1 MDQAHIR
8 NFCIIAHIDHGKST
22 LADRLLEHT
31 GTLSARQM
39 TEQVLDQMDLERE
52 RGITIKLQPVQM
64 SYQAKD
70 GEEYQLN
77 LIDTPG
83 HVDFSYEVS
92 RSLAACEGAIL
103 VIDATQGIQAQ
114 TIANVYLA
122 LEHDLALVPV
132 INKIDLPNA
141 DPEGTI
147 QQIQR
152 VLGFRREE
160 VILASAKEGIGIPE
174 ILEAIVAKVP
184 RPTGDPKLPLRALIF
199 DSKYDPYKGVI
210 TYVRVME
217 GTAKA
222 NQRLLMMM
230 SGTTVDTLEVGIFLP
245 FLSPGDELAPGQV
258 GYIATGL
265 KNVREAQVGDTITET
280 DRPAK
285 EALPGYHT
293 LKPMVFAGL
302 YPSENGDFP
311 LLRDALDKL
320 KLNDAALSYEPE
332 NSVALGPGFRCG
344 FLGLL
349 HMEVVQERLEREYD
363 LNLIITAPGVEYQLL
378 LTNGSTVT
386 VDNPARMPPPQQVQ
400 EHREPWMEINIM
412 TPSRFVG
419 TIMDL
424 VTNRDGIYQHMEYM
438 DGPAS
443 SGTSTSAAAE
453 DQRVLIRYL
462 LPLSEM
468 LVGFYDD
475 LKSRTQGYAS
485 LDYAFTEYRK
495 AKLVKLDV
503 LVNEQPVDALS
514 MISRDS
520 KAQFEGRRL
529 VERLRS
535 LIPRQMFDVPIQAAI
550 DGRVVARET
559 VRAMRKNVLAK
570 CYGGDISRKRKLL
583 EKQAEGKRRMKR
595 MGAVEIPQEAFM
607 AVLKLREG

>member
-70 GEEYQLN
+70 GLEYQLN

-160 VILASAKEGIGIPE
+160 IILASAKEGIGIPE
-174 ILEAIVAKVP
+174 ILEAIIAKVP

-199 DSKYDPYKGVI
+199 DSKYDLYKGVI

-230 SGTTVDTLEVGIFLP
+230 SGTTVETLEVGIFLP

-285 EALPGYHT
+285 EALPGYHI

-443 SGTSTSAAAE
+443 SGNVHKRGGRRPAGAHP
-453 DQRVLIRYL
+453 
-462 LPLSEM
+462 LPP
-468 LVGFYDD
+468 
-475 LKSRTQGYAS
+475 AS
-485 LDYAFTEYRK
+485 LR
-495 AKLVKLDV
+495 
-503 LVNEQPVDALS
+503 DAGGLL
-514 MISRDS
+514 
-520 KAQFEGRRL
+520 RRPKVSYPGL
-529 VERLRS
+529 RFLRLRVHRVPES
-535 LIPRQMFDVPIQAAI
+535 QAGEAGRAGERAAGGRLIHD
-550 DGRVVARET
+550 
-559 VRAMRKNVLAK
+559 LA
-570 CYGGDISRKRKLL
+570 G
-583 EKQAEGKRRMKR
+583 QQ
-595 MGAVEIPQEAFM
+595 GAVRGPQAGGATAHAHPPPDVRRADTGSHRRPGCRTGDGAGHAEERASQM
-607 AVLKLREG
+607 LRRRH